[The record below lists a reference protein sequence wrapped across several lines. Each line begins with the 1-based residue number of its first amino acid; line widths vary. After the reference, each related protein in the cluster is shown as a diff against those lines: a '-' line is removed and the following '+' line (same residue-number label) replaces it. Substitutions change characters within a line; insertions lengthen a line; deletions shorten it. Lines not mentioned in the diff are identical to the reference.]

1 MAKVVDIKKARLL
14 LILADGQQ
22 AGSKTQPMKGK
33 ALERAFR
40 LAHKRAK
47 DKALKDERQ
56 EANAVSAR
64 LAEAQS
70 YQFGSKAYFSLLY
83 TKQGEYHQM
92 SYPVRKLSE
101 VLISIEEWEDTWIS
115 QASFRRGSRR
125 LVNFK
130 AVSLFFLDLDTYKH
144 EYLKHLSPLEQV
156 THLLCFCETERLALP
171 STVVFSGRGLQAKWL
186 LEQEVEG
193 YQLLR
198 WRACQLALAT
208 KLKGMKAD
216 FGALDPSR
224 VLRLVGTKH
233 SKSGET
239 VRVLYGDPS
248 APVRYDFGELSEQ
261 LLSRSV
267 IEGFEQCEEAPKRP
281 AKARRRSTKDKET
294 KPRTERLSKVSTELS
309 DGLPHHEYTRET
321 LIANARFWD
330 LRKLIELRSPI
341 EEGQRMFFL
350 FWTLNFFCFIRIV
363 TEPEDLMAEAR
374 ELVEVIDPTWDFGEQ
389 HLSTLLDKSRDHCS
403 GKTILF
409 QNKYYSPLYTPT
421 NDYLVDLFCITEAEQ
436 RQLTSIRSTEV
447 AHQLR
452 LASYEKI
459 NRKRGKAPRQD
470 YLASVANEE
479 LRTKVLAMRSEGVS
493 KKAIGKQLSVSSKH
507 VRRILGEDIF

>member
-1 MAKVVDIKKARLL
+1 M
-14 LILADGQQ
+14 
-22 AGSKTQPMKGK
+22 
-33 ALERAFR
+33 
-40 LAHKRAK
+40 
-47 DKALKDERQ
+47 KDERQ
-56 EANAVSAR
+56 EANAVSHR

-83 TKQGEYHQM
+83 TDEGEYHQM

-101 VLISIEEWEDTWIS
+101 VLISIKEWEDTWIS

-125 LVNFK
+125 LVNFR

-171 STVVFSGRGLQAKWL
+171 STVVFSGRGLQVKWL

-233 SKSGET
+233 SKSGEI

-261 LLSRSV
+261 LLARSV

-281 AKARRRSTKDKET
+281 AKARKRSTKDKET
-294 KPRTERLSKVSTELS
+294 KPRTEKLSKVSTELS

-330 LRKLIELRSPI
+330 LRKLIELRSPVK
-341 EEGQRMFFL
+341 EGERMSFL

-363 TEPEDLMAEAR
+363 TKPEDLMAEAN
-374 ELVEVIDPTWDFGEQ
+374 ELVQVIDPTWDFGEQ
-389 HLSTLLDKSRDHCS
+389 HLLTLLHKSQDYCE
-403 GKTILF
+403 GKVVLHDG
-409 QNKYYSPLYTPT
+409 KPYPPLYTPT
-421 NDYLVDLFCITEAEQ
+421 NDYLVDLFSITPEEQ

-447 AHQLR
+447 AHQFR

-459 NRKRGKAPRQD
+459 NRKRRPVNRQE
-470 YLASVANEE
+470 YLASVANDE
-479 LRTKVLAMRSEGVS
+479 LRAKVIELRSEGLSKRAISERLEVS
-493 KKAIGKQLSVSSKH
+493 RKMVYKILST
-507 VRRILGEDIF
+507 DIC

>member
-1 MAKVVDIKKARLL
+1 
-14 LILADGQQ
+14 
-22 AGSKTQPMKGK
+22 
-33 ALERAFR
+33 
-40 LAHKRAK
+40 
-47 DKALKDERQ
+47 
-56 EANAVSAR
+56 VSAR

-70 YQFGSKAYFSLLY
+70 YQLGSKAYFSLLY

-92 SYPVRKLSE
+92 SYRVGRLSE
-101 VLISIEEWEDTWIS
+101 VLMSIDEWEDTWIS

-125 LVNFK
+125 LVNFR

-144 EYLKHLSPLEQV
+144 EYLKTLSPLDQV
-156 THLLCFCETERLALP
+156 THLLFFCEAEGIVAP
-171 STVVFSGRGLQAKWL
+171 STVVFSGRGLQVKWL

-239 VRVLYGDPS
+239 VRVIHGDPS
-248 APVRYDFGELSEQ
+248 EPVRYDFGELSEQ
-261 LLSRSV
+261 LLSRTAF
-267 IEGFEQCEEAPKRP
+267 EGFEQCEEAPKRP
-281 AKARRRSTKDKET
+281 AKTRRRSTKGDAVKQPT
-294 KPRTERLSKVSTELS
+294 KKLSKVSTELS

-330 LRKLIELRSPI
+330 LRKLIELRSPVK
-341 EEGQRMFFL
+341 EGERMSFL

-363 TEPEDLMAEAR
+363 TKPEDLMTEAH
-374 ELVEVIDPTWDFGEQ
+374 ELVQVIDPTWDFGEQ
-389 HLSTLLDKSRDHCS
+389 HLLTLLHKSQAYCE
-403 GKTILF
+403 GKVVLH
-409 QNKYYSPLYTPT
+409 NGKPYPPLYTPT
-421 NDYLVDLFCITEAEQ
+421 NDYLVDLFCITPEEQ

-447 AHQLR
+447 AHQFR

-459 NRKRGKAPRQD
+459 NRKRHPSTRRE
-470 YLASVANEE
+470 YLASVANDE
-479 LRTKVLAMRSEGVS
+479 LKAKVLALRSEGLSKRAISERLEVS
-493 KKAIGKQLSVSSKH
+493 RKMVYKILSM
-507 VRRILGEDIF
+507 DIC

>member
-1 MAKVVDIKKARLL
+1 
-14 LILADGQQ
+14 
-22 AGSKTQPMKGK
+22 
-33 ALERAFR
+33 
-40 LAHKRAK
+40 
-47 DKALKDERQ
+47 LKDERQ

-70 YQFGSKAYFSLLY
+70 YQLGSKAYFSLLY
-83 TKQGEYHQM
+83 VDEGEYHQM

-115 QASFRRGSRR
+115 QASFSRGSRR
-125 LVNFK
+125 LVNFR

-144 EYLKHLSPLEQV
+144 EYLKHLSSLEQV

-171 STVVFSGRGLQAKWL
+171 STVVFSGRGLQVKWL
-186 LEQEVEG
+186 LEQEVGG

-233 SKSGET
+233 SKSGKT

-294 KPRTERLSKVSTELS
+294 KPRTEKLSKVSTELS
-309 DGLPHHEYTRET
+309 DGLAHHEYTRET

-341 EEGQRMFFL
+341 KEGERMSFL
-350 FWTLNFFCFIRIV
+350 FWCLNFFCFIRIV
-363 TEPEDLMAEAR
+363 KEREDLMAEAR
-374 ELVEVIDPTWDFGEQ
+374 ELVEVIDPTWDFGEE
-389 HLSTLLDKSRDHCS
+389 HLSTLLSKSIAHCD
-403 GKTILF
+403 GKVIF
-409 QNKYYSPLYTPT
+409 HDGKAYPPLYTPT
-421 NDYLVDLFCITEAEQ
+421 NDYLVNLFSITEAEQ
-436 RQLTSIRSTEV
+436 RKLTSIRSTEV
-447 AHQLR
+447 AHQFR
-452 LASYEKI
+452 LASYEKV
-459 NRKRGKAPRQD
+459 NRKRRPVTRQD
-470 YLASVANEE
+470 YLTSVANDE
-479 LRTKVLAMRSEGVS
+479 LRAKILVLHSEGMSRNAISRLLEVS
-493 KKAIGKQLSVSSKH
+493 RKYVYNVLSNPIS
-507 VRRILGEDIF
+507 